1 MAQGDEGDKFYLI
14 RRGGVDV
21 RADRGGARRASW
33 PAWARA
39 RSSARR
45 PCLTGEPRNA
55 TVIAREETE
64 LYTLNKEDFQ
74 AVVKA
79 SASFEEELRKAL
91 FQRQ

>member
-1 MAQGDEGDKFYLI
+1 M
-14 RRGGVDV
+14 
-21 RADRGGARRASW
+21 
-33 PAWARA
+33 
-39 RSSARR
+39 
-45 PCLTGEPRNA
+45 
-55 TVIAREETE
+55 IAREDTE